1 MKGKV
6 LKTLFVIPS
15 LGGGGAERILLE
27 IIKNLT
33 PKKFQPQLVLF
44 ERRGPYLSQLP
55 SEVKVY
61 DLKKRRRIDFLKL
74 VIKLAYIIAREKP
87 DIILSFLSYA
97 NLIAI
102 LAKKFSFSKSRLIA
116 CEQNFTSLQI
126 RNQRLSRIKTFL
138 IKKLYPY
145 ADRIVAV
152 SQGVKRDLMANFEI
166 EGRRI
171 EVIYNGLDIKRI
183 KKLSLEAVNHNQ
195 FENGTLYIIG
205 IGRLT
210 KQKGFQFLLK
220 AFKLVREKHKVK
232 LLLLGEGEEFNNLES
247 LCRALS
253 IEKEVAFLGFQDNP
267 YKYLARSN
275 IFVLSSLWEG
285 FGNVIIEA
293 MACGI
298 PVIATRCPYGPEEII
313 TDGVNGLLVPVGDV
327 NALAEAILRLLDD
340 EPLRRRLGEAGRRR
354 AEDFDVQKMVSRYE
368 MLFERISEEN
378 RNKNSK

>member
-15 LGGGGAERILLE
+15 LSGGGAERILLE

-87 DIILSFLSYA
+87 DIILSFLTYA

-102 LAKKFSFSKSRLIA
+102 LAKKFSFSKSRLIISERSLA
-116 CEQNFTSLQI
+116 SLQI
-126 RNQRLSRIKTFL
+126 KNQRLSRIKTFL
-138 IKKLYPY
+138 INKLYPY

-183 KKLSLEAVNHNQ
+183 KKLSLEAVNHNL
-195 FENGTLYIIG
+195 FENRTLYIIG

-210 KQKGFQFLLK
+210 KLKGFQFLLK
-220 AFKLVREKHKVK
+220 AFKLVREKHKGK

>member
-97 NLIAI
+97 NLISI
-102 LAKKFSFSKSRLIA
+102 LAKKLAFSKSRVIVS
-116 CEQNFTSLQI
+116 ERGITSLEI
-126 RNQRLSRIKTFL
+126 KNQRFSRIKTFL

-145 ADRIVAV
+145 TERIVAV
-152 SQGVKRDLMANFEI
+152 SQGVKRDLMVNFEI

-171 EVIYNGLDIKRI
+171 EVIYNGLDIERI
-183 KKLSLEAVNHNQ
+183 KELSSEVVNYNW
-195 FENGTLYIIG
+195 FKSGIFYIIG
-205 IGRLT
+205 IGRLA
-210 KQKGFQFLLK
+210 KEKGFQSLLE

-275 IFVLSSLWEG
+275 IFVLPSLREG

-313 TDGVNGLLVPVGDV
+313 TDGVNGLLVPVADV
-327 NALAEAILRLLDD
+327 DALAEAILKLLDD
-340 EPLRRRLGEAGRRR
+340 KHLRKRLGEAGRKR
-354 AEDFDVQKMVSRYE
+354 AEDFSMKKVVSDYE
-368 MLFERISEEN
+368 KLFDQIAEEN
-378 RNKNSK
+378 RRKI